1 VPVGTPIVKGGI
13 VQPLPSAGPYY
24 PDTQISG
31 QQVVLLRNPNYG
43 GARPQ
48 NLDAIVFS
56 LGNSADEAAHAVE
69 RGDADFLIGE
79 YPAAG
84 VLAPDGPLARK
95 YGPTRFV
102 RTPTTTTRN
111 ILLNYVRGPL
121 RDRGLRQAVSLALN
135 RGDLASV
142 FGGVPQATMI
152 PFGVPGRVLSRSR
165 SAAPARARAL
175 VGGRS
180 VTLDLVIHPDFPEAV
195 RIGELVRRDL
205 ARVGIKVV
213 IRPDQEAEPHAG
225 DPKQG
230 IDLLPLGWALDYPD
244 PANAVSEMLVTT
256 ANEIWRDKGP
266 QPAWLRAAEAARRV
280 TGPRRAQVFRALDR
294 RISEV
299 DAPLAVYTALL
310 GVPLFFSER
319 VGCRHYLPLW
329 DGLPDFAALCLN
341 KG

>member
-1 VPVGTPIVKGGI
+1 VPVGTPIVKGGL

-31 QQVVLLRNPNYG
+31 QQVVLLRNPNYAG
-43 GARPQ
+43 TRPR

-56 LGNSADEAAHAVE
+56 LGNSADEAAQAVE
-69 RGDADFLIGE
+69 GGDADFLIGE
-79 YPAAG
+79 FPSEG
-84 VLAPDGPLARK
+84 VLAPDGPIARK
-95 YGPTRFV
+95 YGPGRYV

-121 RDRGLRQAVSLALN
+121 RDRSLRQAVSLALD
-135 RGDLASV
+135 RGPMAAT
-142 FGGVPQATMI
+142 FRAVPQATMI
-152 PFGVPGRVLSRSR
+152 PSGVPGRVLSGPPA
-165 SAAPARARAL
+165 AAPARARAL

-180 VTLDLVIHPDFPEAV
+180 VTLDMVIQPDFPEAA

-213 IRPDQEAEPHAG
+213 VRPDQEAVPHAG
-225 DPKQG
+225 DPKLG

-244 PANAVSEMLVTT
+244 PGNAVSEMLVT
-256 ANEIWRDKGP
+256 AAKVWRDQGP
-266 QPAWLRAAEAARRV
+266 RPQWLRAAEAARRV
-280 TGPRRAQVFRALDR
+280 TGPRRAEVFRSLDR
-294 RISEV
+294 RISEME
-299 DAPLAVYTALL
+299 APVAVYMAHL

-319 VGCRHYLPLW
+319 VGCRSYLPLW